1 MSFMTITKVFS
12 WRPLA
17 TVSQLLKA
25 VGGRTHLI
33 WELALDKRAQHNRHI
48 FLILW
53 FTEFMMSILTT
64 FLCLLKQLP
73 GLRCVRQVD

>member
-33 WELALDKRAQHNRHI
+33 RELALDKQAQRNRHI
-48 FLILW
+48 F
-53 FTEFMMSILTT
+53 
-64 FLCLLKQLP
+64 
-73 GLRCVRQVD
+73 